1 MPRSCLLGLVVAC
14 LAAGIPRSSVHT
26 AEVPAAIRWD
36 FGTEET
42 TPLAPH
48 GDVHRDVPGPRPPDY
63 PDFDEGNTAVKLDGH
78 GAHFSF
84 ADPGTQSALDFTNG
98 DALTLEAWVQVDEIH
113 SGEHAY
119 VAGKGRTGQ
128 EGVVRDNQN
137 WALRLAGKGGMACA
151 NFLFATVPVEGEG
164 SHWHRWTTHKGF
176 RPGKGWHHIAVTYRF
191 GDPKSIR
198 GWIDGRPQPG
208 SWDMGGETS
217 RPPVVDDDEVWI
229 GSSMRGSAANSFR
242 GSLDAVAVHRRVLD
256 DATLKARYKRNGGE
270 VETVVRPAPAVMPEL
285 GPLPPGRV
293 SVVIHEAYPEHTRW
307 LNEGEAAPPETL
319 RGEIGLFLLDR
330 LPLRFDAWGIR
341 EGWKA
346 PILARLAADVRL
358 EPGTR
363 RILVRARGLTRL
375 WIDGKLV
382 AATPRAIR
390 GSPNG
395 EELMVPVATP
405 PLPGLRP
412 AEHLQ
417 QEVSGDVEIQGN
429 GLHRMVLETIV
440 GGRAFRPDPGELCVV
455 VQTPDG
461 NRFEL
466 VEPAGASPLHV
477 SLTDAEVITALERV
491 EGQLR
496 AQDDVRRR
504 GLATAR
510 DAYWNERH
518 AAARAMSL
526 PAPAP
531 PAAGHPIDAF
541 LQAKIDRAVIE
552 SSKTPLAE
560 ARKFH
565 DRVLPILRDQCFR
578 CHGDKDKGGLRLNS
592 RAAVLKGG
600 SSESPAVVPGKPDE
614 SELIA
619 RIRSTEA
626 DERMP
631 PGGAPL
637 SAEQIAALEEWV
649 KSGAAWP
656 APPIEPAEVAPPP
669 VVDDAS
675 FLRRVTLD
683 TIGLPPTEEDVRAF
697 LADTAVDKRERA
709 VDRLLADERWADHW
723 ISYWQDALAEN
734 PTLINSSLN
743 TTGPFRWFLY
753 DALRDN
759 KAFDRLVT
767 ELILMR
773 GGAHDGGSAGFG
785 IAGDN
790 EAPLASKAQIITNAF
805 LGIELQCARC
815 HDSPYHSTKQGDLYG
830 LAAMLDR
837 KPAAVPKSSRVP
849 AAFFEKKARESLIK
863 VTLDLSKPV
872 APQWPFAT
880 TTGSADDATLNPLL
894 TDPKDTRERLAAL
907 VTSPR
912 NERFAKVLVNRV
924 WRRLMGAGFV
934 EPAHDWEGRTSSHP
948 DLIAWIAQEFVTHN
962 YDVKHVARLILTS
975 KTYQRAAVGRNLAA
989 SADLRFFV
997 APERRRFS
1005 AEQVVDSLFAASGQ
1019 DIDVEELTFDP
1030 DARRASNN
1038 RLTLGYPKRAWMF
1051 ANLANE
1057 RDRPSLNLPR
1067 ARAVVD
1073 VLSAFGW
1080 NGARQSPQIDR
1091 ETSPN
1096 VQQPG
1101 VLENGVAAVWLTT
1114 AAAGSG
1120 LADVAVAAK
1129 SPAELVDTLYL
1140 RYLGRFPTDSER
1152 GPLVQALAPGF
1163 DGRLVPRDEIRLPEP
1178 LPRLPRI
1185 TWSNHL
1191 SLQANSVAIELENR
1205 SRLQPPADPRLRD
1218 GWRESYEDV
1227 VWGIINLREFVWI
1240 P

>member
-1 MPRSCLLGLVVAC
+1 MPRSRLLGLVVAC
-14 LAAGIPRSSVHT
+14 LSAGMPSPVRS

-36 FGTEET
+36 FGVEET

-48 GDVHRDVPGPRPPDY
+48 GDVHRDIPGPRPPDY
-63 PDFDEGNTAVKLDGH
+63 PDFDAGNTAVKFDGQ

-84 ADPGTQSALDFTNG
+84 VDPGPQSVLDFTNG
-98 DALTLEAWVQVDEIH
+98 DALTLEAWVQVDELH
-113 SGEHAY
+113 SGENAY
-119 VAGKGRTGQ
+119 VIGKGRTG
-128 EGVVRDNQN
+128 EGGVVRDNQN
-137 WALRLAGKGGMACA
+137 WSLRLAGKGGMACV
-151 NFLFATVPVEGEG
+151 NFLFATPSADEAD
-164 SHWHRWTTHKGF
+164 SHWHRWTTKKGF
-176 RPGKGWHHIAVTYRF
+176 KPGKGWHHIAVSYRF

-198 GWIDGRPQPG
+198 GWIDGKPQPG
-208 SWDMGGETS
+208 GWDMGGETS

-242 GSLDAVAVHRRVLD
+242 GSIDAVAVHRRVLD
-256 DATLKARYKRNGGE
+256 DTTLKARYKRQGGE
-270 VETVVRPAPAVMPEL
+270 AETVVRPAPAVMPEL

-293 SVVIHEAYPEHTRW
+293 AVVLHEAYPEHTRW
-307 LNEGEAAPPETL
+307 LNEGEAVPAETL
-319 RGEIGLFLLDR
+319 RGEIDLFLLDR
-330 LPLRFDAWGIR
+330 IPLRFDALGIR

-346 PILARLAADVRL
+346 PVLARIAADVRL

-363 RILVRARGLTRL
+363 RFLVRARGLTRL

-382 AATPRAIR
+382 SATPRPIL

-395 EELMVPVATP
+395 EESMVPVATP

-417 QEVSGDVEIQGN
+417 QEVFGDLEVQGD
-429 GLHRMVLETIV
+429 GPHRMVLETVI
-440 GGRAFRPDPGELCVV
+440 GGRAFRPDPGELCVAV
-455 VQTPDG
+455 RTPDG
-461 NRFEL
+461 KSFEL

-477 SLTDAEVITALERV
+477 PLTDAGVIAALERI
-491 EGQLR
+491 EGQLH
-496 AQDDVRRR
+496 AQDDTRRR
-504 GLATAR
+504 GLAASQ
-510 DAYWNERH
+510 DAYWSRRH
-518 AAARAMSL
+518 ADARTTAR
-526 PAPAP
+526 PAPEP
-531 PAAGHPIDAF
+531 PKAGHPIDAF
-541 LQAKIDRAVIE
+541 LQAKVDRAVAE

-600 SSESPAVVPGKPDE
+600 NSESPAVAPGNLDE

-619 RIRSTEA
+619 RVRSTEA

-631 PGGAPL
+631 PGGSPL
-637 SAEQIAALEEWV
+637 SNEQIKTLEEWV
-649 KSGAAWP
+649 KSGAVWP

-669 VVDDAS
+669 LVDDAS

-683 TIGLPPTEEDVRAF
+683 TIGLPPTEGEVRAF
-697 LADTAVDKRERA
+697 LADTALDKRQHA

-743 TTGPFRWFLY
+743 TTGPFRWFLL

-767 ELILMR
+767 ELILLR

-790 EAPLASKAQIITNAF
+790 QAPLASKAQIITNAF
-805 LGIELQCARC
+805 LGMELQCARC
-815 HDSPYHSTKQGDLYG
+815 HDSPYHSTKQEDLYG
-830 LAAMLDR
+830 LAAMLER

-849 AAFFEKKARESLIK
+849 AAFFEKKTREPLIK

-872 APQWPFAT
+872 APRWPFAEV
-880 TTGSADDATLNPLL
+880 TGSADDATLNPLL
-894 TDPKDTRERLAAL
+894 SDPKDTRERLAAL

-912 NERFAKVLVNRV
+912 NGRFAEVLVNRV

-934 EPAHDWEGRTSSHP
+934 EPAHDWEGRALSHP
-948 DLIAWIAQEFVTHN
+948 DLLAWLAHEFVTHD

-975 KTYQRAAVGRNLAA
+975 QTYQRAAVGRNLTA

-997 APERRRFS
+997 APERRRLS

-1019 DIDVEELTFDP
+1019 DVDVEELTFDP
-1030 DARRASNN
+1030 DARRPSNN

-1073 VLSAFGW
+1073 MLSAFGW

-1114 AAAGSG
+1114 AAVGSG
-1120 LADVAVAAK
+1120 LAEAAVAAK
-1129 SPAELVDTLYL
+1129 SPADLVDALYL
-1140 RYLGRFPTDSER
+1140 RVLGRFPTDTER
-1152 GPLVQALAPGF
+1152 GSLVQALTPGF
-1163 DGRLVPRDEIRLPEP
+1163 EGRLTPLEEIRLPEP

-1191 SLQANSVAIELENR
+1191 SPQANSVAIELEKR
-1205 SRLQPPADPRLRD
+1205 SRLKPPADPRLRD
-1218 GWRESYEDV
+1218 DWRESYEDV
-1227 VWGIINLREFVWI
+1227 VWSILNIREFVWM